1 MGLFSRRRDD
11 ASTDSDES
19 ILASD
24 ADADA
29 FTTTLTEVLIS
40 RLRDGSS

>member
-24 ADADA
+24 ADADVDDLNESA
-29 FTTTLTEVLIS
+29 ASGPWDLSELP
-40 RLRDGSS
+40 